1 MPYNRYYNQREIPI
15 WVRLFLIFGKFATNF
30 GLIFM
35 GFGLLFI
42 ILLSPVTGFEKLTD
56 ESPVVAGVVD
66 SVNATKS
73 SVNDMRVYAFN
84 YSFTLPSGE
93 NLRGESFSE
102 TIYFEPGDTV
112 DVQYSTA
119 DPSIS
124 RIRGMRSGE
133 IGIWI
138 SLIFLPF
145 VIAGFIIAAIGIRKS
160 LKAIYLLRVGEV
172 ALAKLVKKQETSAM
186 VNNQI
191 VYKMHFQ
198 FTANDKQK
206 YTTICKTYKTYW
218 LEDDELERLVY
229 DPNNPQN
236 ALMLDSLSRKLKGFL
251 DRNIQ

>member
-1 MPYNRYYNQREIPI
+1 MPYNRNYNKREIPF
-15 WVRLFLIFGKFATNF
+15 WVNFLLIFGKFATNF

-42 ILLSPVTGFEKLTD
+42 ILLSPVTGIEKLTD
-56 ESPVVAGVVD
+56 DSPITVGVVD
-66 SVNATKS
+66 SVIATKS
-73 SVNDMRVYAFN
+73 SVNDLRVYAFDFS
-84 YSFTLPSGE
+84 YTLPSGE
-93 NLRGESFSE
+93 KYSAKSYSE
-102 TIYFEPGDTV
+102 TVYFEPGDTV
-112 DVQYSTA
+112 DVQYSIS

-145 VIAGFIIAAIGIRKS
+145 VIAGSIIAAIGIRKS
-160 LKAIYLLRVGEV
+160 LKTFYLLRIGEV
-172 ALAKLVKKQETSAM
+172 TLAKLVKKEETSAM

-198 FTANDKQK
+198 FTASDKQK

-218 LEDDELERLVY
+218 LEDDELERVVY

-251 DRNIQ
+251 DRRIQ